1 MEPKNN
7 KTKLLPSKIKKI
19 DKKFIFFTTLIIISL
34 FFSFISLGFLYQF
47 HQNSIT
53 KDNELNEL
61 KLKFKNLISSNTNN
75 LEKVQLNIDSIQK
88 QSDENKKDI
97 QLFYDNQSE
106 YHNKNIWTIAELSY
120 YINVAQTE
128 ISIKHNIKNAIL
140 ALKLAQNTISS
151 TNTIDSYGFKR
162 TINSDIDKLQKLQ
175 TSNKISAQKA
185 IQILQNEINNL
196 DFKNLTGT
204 TKERSN
210 NAQSSSLE
218 VFYNNVKAIIEKMF
232 VVKTLQPNQMWFENV
247 KLTKN
252 IIYLKLEGC
261 ISALEQGNPNEFS
274 ESLKSAVNFITKN
287 LNQNININKAFINKL
302 KNIHFQNEQ
311 NEYELASY
319 HLIQQVKKKEEIKE
333 IEDPTKEKSYD

>member
-7 KTKLLPSKIKKI
+7 KTKLLPSKIKTI
-19 DKKFIFFTTLIIISL
+19 DKKFIFFTTLIFISL
-34 FFSFISLGFLYQF
+34 FFSFISLGFLYKF

-53 KDNELNEL
+53 RDNQLNEI
-61 KLKFKNLISSNTNN
+61 KLKFKNLTSSNTNN
-75 LEKVQLNIDSIQK
+75 IEKVQLNIDSIQK
-88 QSDENKKDI
+88 QSEENKKSI
-97 QLFYDNQSE
+97 QLFYENQSE
-106 YHNKNIWTIAELSY
+106 YHNKNIWTISQLSY

-140 ALKLAQNTISS
+140 ALKLAQNTINSA
-151 TNTIDSYGFKR
+151 NIIDSYGFKR
-162 TINSDIDKLQKLQ
+162 TISSDINMLQKTQ
-175 TSNKISAQKA
+175 TSNKISARQA
-185 IQILQNEINNL
+185 IQILQNKINTL
-196 DFKNLTGT
+196 DFQNLRRTA
-204 TKERSN
+204 KERSN

-261 ISALEQGNPNEFS
+261 ISALDQGNPNEFS
-274 ESLKSAVNFITKN
+274 ESLQNAVNFITKN
-287 LNQNININKAFINKL
+287 LNQNIDVNKAFINKL
-302 KNIHFQNEQ
+302 KNIHFQNEH

-319 HLIQQVKKKEEIKE
+319 NLIQQVNKKEETKE
-333 IEDPTKEKSYD
+333 IKDPTKEKSYG